1 MTPHDPATCKWCN
14 LSDNRNA
21 KLNALIRAQHPE
33 SIVPATPG
41 WLCVKCG
48 RSYAPFVSDCMVC
61 NAQVRP

>member
-1 MTPHDPATCKWCN
+1 MTLHAAATCEVCRSFTADQREAHRDF
-14 LSDNRNA
+14 LRM
-21 KLNALIRAQHPE
+21 LRG
-33 SIVPATPG
+33 VPATPG